1 MRQTGCLWMVFP
13 TFTEQDWGEGW
24 GRQPLAPSFWAG
36 PVPESAFVSSLSA
49 MSLSILAIYYALQT
63 FLETSH
69 LFYYF
74 FLNLFTW

>member
-1 MRQTGCLWMVFP
+1 MVFP

-49 MSLSILAIYYALQT
+49 LSLSILAIY
-63 FLETSH
+63 
-69 LFYYF
+69 
-74 FLNLFTW
+74 